1 MLIKP
6 ENLAVGDFS
15 VAELRRAGRRLIDTG
30 GEYASDEIRAWWDQL
45 GRTAVDCA
53 GMVMELVV
61 TWRPHKESD
70 KRFHQ
75 AAWRAM
81 EACLPVFTFEE
92 DDGLLSPQAASVLL
106 QQLHTYTGLTASAV
120 TSARSPHPL
129 HEALVE
135 KCDLLLL
142 VARSA
147 PFLAEANA
155 DAARALAAR
164 PEPFV
169 PRSPVSW
176 CAAGFS
182 RRGSPS
188 LVELPFVPANRD
200 TGDDLYDGFYLEGEA
215 ECKRA
220 GALQTMQC
228 FEEAKAVYQRAVD
241 AAERGGHD
249 LLAGRIYND
258 FGTLFEAL
266 ALPHFNECLRLREQG
281 KEWTPRPLAK
291 RIEDDQF
298 SAQQA
303 KDLNDHLRCAVR
315 CWEIH
320 VRAYGRVGS
329 HEVSIAAR

>member
-45 GRTAVDCA
+45 GRTAVECA

-61 TWRPHKESD
+61 TWRPHNESD
-70 KRFHQ
+70 KRFNQ

-200 TGDDLYDGFYLEGEA
+200 TGDDLFEDWDEVVGGLVTSPPSSPSSGLAGPPPSTPSPRSESRVSPS
-215 ECKRA
+215 RA
-220 GALQTMQC
+220 G
-228 FEEAKAVYQRAVD
+228 
-241 AAERGGHD
+241 
-249 LLAGRIYND
+249 LAGASRSARHSSLSISARPSTSRV
-258 FGTLFEAL
+258 GT
-266 ALPHFNECLRLREQG
+266 RLR
-281 KEWTPRPLAK
+281 
-291 RIEDDQF
+291 
-298 SAQQA
+298 
-303 KDLNDHLRCAVR
+303 
-315 CWEIH
+315 
-320 VRAYGRVGS
+320 
-329 HEVSIAAR
+329 